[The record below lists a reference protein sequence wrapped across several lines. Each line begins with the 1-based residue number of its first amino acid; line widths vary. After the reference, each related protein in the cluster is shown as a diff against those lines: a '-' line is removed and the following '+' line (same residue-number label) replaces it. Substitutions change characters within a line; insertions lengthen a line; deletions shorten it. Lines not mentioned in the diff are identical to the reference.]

1 MVNVNS
7 DCGGTKNDIRLC
19 YSLPTYGVNK
29 LKFLLDKKR
38 HNCLL
43 RGNPIYWFGFPVLV
57 EL

>member
-29 LKFLLDKKR
+29 LQFLLDKR
-38 HNCLL
+38 DTIVRILCF
-43 RGNPIYWFGFPVLV
+43 WLV
-57 EL
+57 GGKL